1 MRPLP
6 PVGINGVEHEGIKPV
21 GFLIDSITNGFIDTV
36 GALIIEHDQFLPV
49 REIGAFEQYRNAVE
63 QLRQLFDIRLIPLPL
78 KVFLTFGENIAL
90 VGELFHMQGA
100 FGNFL

>member
-1 MRPLP
+1 MLSLP
-6 PVGINGVEHEGIKPV
+6 SVGFDGVEHEGIKPV

-36 GALIIEHDQFLPV
+36 GALIIEQDQFLPV
-49 REIGAFEQYRNAVE
+49 REIGVFEQYRNAVE
-63 QLRQLFDIRLIPLPL
+63 QLRQLVNIRLILLLL